1 MPSFAAGSKSIARRF
16 LKAATQQ
23 LSNANLARAMAS
35 AEEPDDIRAL
45 LARQHGFEALKD
57 MAEAVLQPADSGEQA
72 RKLLMGLA
80 DRMRALEH
88 SSAADLPDAVRQH
101 ADMVHR
107 GARLQG
113 AMSFWGEACSLILP
127 AWTYLPA
134 CTLLDHA

>member
-1 MPSFAAGSKSIARRF
+1 
-16 LKAATQQ
+16 
-23 LSNANLARAMAS
+23 MAS

-88 SSAADLPDAVRQH
+88 SSAADLLTLYASTQTWFIAERDYKVRCPFGVKL
-101 ADMVHR
+101 A
-107 GARLQG
+107 A
-113 AMSFWGEACSLILP
+113 
-127 AWTYLPA
+127 
-134 CTLLDHA
+134 